1 MAQESRAADLAD
13 LKRLIRALNEQQA
26 DYLLIGG
33 YALYAHG
40 YQRATVDIDLLF
52 PKSRDV
58 GERVKRALL
67 ALPDAAAGDIDPA
80 WFEEGN
86 TIRVADEFVVDLMFN
101 ACSESFE
108 SLRKFEEVIEVEG
121 VPIRTINLEGPLK
134 TKQTVR
140 AKDAVDRLVIER
152 ALAKLAERNPQHPHH
167 EATRKLSSVRFTRRR
182 GAQFGQVLHRL
193 LDIGLGEVA
202 RG

>member
-1 MAQESRAADLAD
+1 MPGQSRAATIED
-13 LKRLIRALNEQQA
+13 LKLVIRALDEQQV

-40 YQRATVDIDLLF
+40 YQRATVDIDLVF

-67 ALPDAAAGDIDPA
+67 VLPDAAARDIDPA
-80 WFEEGN
+80 WFEEGS

-101 ACSESFE
+101 ACGETFE
-108 SLRKFEEVIEVEG
+108 SLLKYEEVIEVEG
-121 VPIRTINLEGPLK
+121 IPVRTINLEGLLK

-140 AKDAVDRLVIER
+140 PKDAADRLVMER
-152 ALAKLAERNPQHPHH
+152 ALEK
-167 EATRKLSSVRFTRRR
+167 SRR
-182 GAQFGQVLHRL
+182 G
-193 LDIGLGEVA
+193 
-202 RG
+202 